1 MKRPGPNFQDMMG
14 ECGRVGLVLQRSA
27 QPSPPDALPGNYPLL
42 HPYSLKVWRERRG
55 QSICCLAIG
64 IRGLRVSSQE
74 ACCVWFREVIPEVRS
89 HPALPGFFEV
99 LSVFLVSP
107 FAWADW
113 FRVLCESSCAR
124 VGSTRVVLFWS
135 IVFLL
140 GGGTILV
147 VLFWLF

>member
-14 ECGRVGLVLQRSA
+14 ECGRVGLVLQRS
-27 QPSPPDALPGNYPLL
+27 SSLPPQMHSQEITLSSIPTTSRSGENGGSVSLL
-42 HPYSLKVWRERRG
+42 FGDWISRF
-55 QSICCLAIG
+55 
-64 IRGLRVSSQE
+64 RVSTQK
-74 ACCVWFREVIPEVRS
+74 ACCVWFREAIPEVHS
-89 HPALPGFFEV
+89 HPALPVFFEIV
-99 LSVFLVSP
+99 SVCLVSP
-107 FAWADW
+107 FAWAGW

-124 VGSTRVVLFWS
+124 VGSTRVVLFWP